1 VTQVD
6 EQPIDVLHENVIIL
20 LHAGLLALTEG
31 SSPMTSRLVWGHSAL
46 TLVLET
52 GADGPVRLAFGQQDP
67 SGQPLVEILVAG
79 EGSSWS
85 GTRGIDTAVGAR
97 LRYAGHRERTAD
109 GWSVLE
115 VDLAEANL
123 AATVSFRTRDGLAAF
138 QTWTRVRATGE
149 HPVTLHAVSSF
160 AAGGLSGTGVFL
172 AESDWLAENRWQR
185 RELRESRLPDVDLGT
200 HRQPP
205 RGALVVTSHG
215 SWSTGEYLPTG
226 VLHDAAGDTA
236 LAWQVE
242 HNGAWRWEVGERLD
256 GLYAAAFGPT
266 DGDHQW
272 QHTLEPGQE
281 FTTVPVGVAVGAD
294 GFDSA
299 VAALTAYRRAIRRPD
314 TGLPVI
320 FNDYMNTIHG
330 DPTTAK
336 LLPLVDAAARAG
348 AEYFCVDAGW
358 YDEDGTWW
366 DSVGA
371 WAPSTSRFPGGL
383 NEVIDRITA
392 AGMAPGLWLEPEV
405 VGVRSPLAES
415 LPPDAFFQRG
425 GRRQVEHGRYHLDLT
440 HPAAVAHLDATV
452 DRLVDDFG
460 IRYFKL
466 DYNINPGPGT
476 TSKVDAAGDGL
487 LAHNRAYL
495 RWLDGVL
502 DRHPGLVLENC
513 ASGAMRMDYAIL
525 ARLQLQSTSD
535 QQNPLLY
542 PPIAVAAPMAVLPEQ
557 SASWAYP
564 QPEMSDEEIA
574 FTLCTGMLGRLYL
587 SGHLDRMSAGQF
599 MLVHDAVAI
608 HKAIRE
614 DLARAVPFWPL
625 GLPAWTASWLA
636 LGLRVG
642 EHAYLG
648 VWRRPGAEAEVE
660 LPITHLRGKELAV
673 DVLFPAELP
682 RWPHSWNPGTGVLEL
697 RGTEGPAAR
706 ILRLKGETR

>member
-1 VTQVD
+1 
-6 EQPIDVLHENVIIL
+6 
-20 LHAGLLALTEG
+20 
-31 SSPMTSRLVWGHSAL
+31 MTSRLVWGHSAL
-46 TLVLET
+46 TLALDT
-52 GADGPVRLAFGQQDP
+52 DGPVRLVVNQQ
-67 SGQPLVEILVAG
+67 SGQPLVEVLVAG
-79 EGSSWS
+79 EGSNWS

-97 LRYAGHRERTAD
+97 LRYTGHRELVAD

-115 VDLAEANL
+115 VDLADDRL
-123 AATVSFRTRDGLAAF
+123 AVTVTFRTRDGLAAF
-138 QTWTRVRATGE
+138 QTWTRVRATGTD
-149 HPVTLHAVSSF
+149 PVTLHAVSSF
-160 AAGGLSGTGVFL
+160 AAGGLTGTDVHL

-185 RELRESRLPDVDLGT
+185 RKLRESRLPDVDLAT

-205 RGALVVTSHG
+205 RGALVVTSQG
-215 SWSTGEYLPTG
+215 SWSTGAYLPAG
-226 VLHDAAGDTA
+226 VLHDTATGQA
-236 LAWQVE
+236 LAWQLE

-256 GLYAAAFGPT
+256 GLYVAAFGPT
-266 DGDHQW
+266 DADHQW

-281 FTTVPVGVAVGAD
+281 FTTVPVGIAVGTN
-294 GFDSA
+294 GFEDA
-299 VAALTAYRRAIRRPD
+299 VAALTRYRRAIRRPD
-314 TGLPVI
+314 DGQLPVV
-320 FNDYMNTIHG
+320 FNDYMNTING
-330 DPTTAK
+330 DPTTEK
-336 LLPLVDAAARAG
+336 LLPLIDAAAIAG

-371 WAPSTSRFPGGL
+371 WAPSTSRFPNGL
-383 NEVIDRITA
+383 GEVVDRITA

-415 LPPDAFFQRG
+415 LPPDAFFQRN

-452 DRLVDDFG
+452 DRLVNDFG

-476 TSKVDAAGDGL
+476 TSKVDSAGDGM

-495 RWLDGVL
+495 RWLEGVL

-525 ARLQLQSTSD
+525 SRLQLQSTSD
-535 QQNPLLY
+535 QQNPLHY

-587 SGHLDRMSAGQF
+587 SGHLDQMSVRQF
-599 MLVHDAVAI
+599 ALVHNAVTT

-625 GLPAWTASWLA
+625 GLPAWTAPWLA
-636 LGLRVG
+636 LGLRT
-642 EHAYLG
+642 EEYAYLA
-648 VWRRPGAEAEVE
+648 VWRRPGATEDVE
-660 LPITHLRGKELAV
+660 LPIPHLRGEGAAV
-673 DVLFPAELP
+673 DVLFPTELP
-682 RWPHSWNPGTGVLEL
+682 RWPHIWHPGTGVLEL
-697 RGTEGPAAR
+697 RGTETPAAR
-706 ILRLKGETR
+706 ILRVKGKTQ